1 MAPKSRAGGRSFEQ
15 VINGIFGSPWLWGT
29 AITCGF
35 YLSLPYLPLYQ
46 ADMQRYFTA
55 HWIEYATTGLF
66 FIGLATLFTKLRRI
80 PGERGALQPDLLEG
94 LKLDTA
100 DDSGQ
105 CAQKIQAHL
114 DEVAKRS
121 EKTHLVRRVR
131 DACDY
136 VTGRGSA
143 DGLEGYLTYL
153 AELGSGRLHDG
164 YALIRTITWAV
175 PILGFLGTVIG
186 ITMAIANITP
196 DKLESSLPE
205 VTAGLAVAFD
215 TTALSLALSMLLVFG
230 TFIVERSEQQTLDD
244 IEDYGVKRIL
254 QLFPNA
260 ASPAKSS
267 PFNLAEQQAAEQL
280 LVRSEGMISWQMDLW
295 QTSLES
301 LRERWSGTLTK
312 QQEYL
317 DQALQT
323 GLTNALVDH
332 SQQLSALRSEF
343 LTAFQ
348 SASASIGQQVSEAR
362 IAMAEQQQQ
371 GCVQIAT
378 LWQQFQGE
386 LTQTRDEHLRQ
397 LAILTQAITTEV
409 GGWQNQLQS
418 STLMMSSQFQELRQ
432 QGDVFLKLTENE
444 SELVRLESRLAE
456 NLEAVKVVESLEHT
470 LLNLNAAVNL
480 LTTRAKFKAA

>member
-1 MAPKSRAGGRSFEQ
+1 MATKPRSSGFSIEQ
-15 VINGIFGSPWLWGT
+15 GINAIFSSPWLWGT
-29 AITCGF
+29 AITCVF
-35 YLSLPYLPLYQ
+35 YASLPYLPVYQ
-46 ADMQRYFTA
+46 ADMERYFTA

-66 FIGLATLFTKLRRI
+66 FIGVSTLFTKLRRI
-80 PGERGALQPDLLEG
+80 PSERGAVQADLLDG
-94 LKLDTA
+94 LKIDAGDT
-100 DDSGQ
+100 SEV
-105 CAQKIQAHL
+105 CAKKIHAHL
-114 DEVAKRS
+114 DLVAKRS
-121 EKTHLVRRVR
+121 EDTHLVRRVR
-131 DACDY
+131 EACDY
-136 VTGRGSA
+136 VLGRGSA
-143 DGLEGYLTYL
+143 EGLEGYLTYL

-230 TFIVERSEQQTLDD
+230 TFIVERSEQSTLDD
-244 IEDYGVKRIL
+244 VEDFGVKRVL
-254 QLFPNA
+254 QMFPISVSSA
-260 ASPAKSS
+260 PASP
-267 PFNLAEQQAAEQL
+267 FQLAEQQAAEQL
-280 LVRSEGMISWQMDLW
+280 LARSEGMITWQMDLW

-301 LRERWSGTLTK
+301 LRERWSGTLSK

-332 SQQLSALRSEF
+332 SRQMAEVRTEF
-343 LTAFQ
+343 MSAFQ
-348 SASASIGQQVSEAR
+348 SASQSIGQQVAEAR
-362 IAMAEQQQQ
+362 SALIEQQQQ
-371 GCVQIAT
+371 GCELIAT
-378 LWQQFQGE
+378 TWRQFQAE
-386 LTQTRDEHLRQ
+386 ITQTRDEHARQ
-397 LAILTQAITTEV
+397 LALLTQAISSEV
-409 GGWQNQLQS
+409 GGWQNQLEA
-418 STLMMSSQFQELRQ
+418 STVAMSEQFQELRL

-480 LTTRAKFKAA
+480 LTARAKTKAA

>member
-1 MAPKSRAGGRSFEQ
+1 MATTSRSTGRSIEQ
-15 VINGIFGSPWLWGT
+15 RINAIFGSPWLWGT

-35 YLSLPYLPLYQ
+35 YALLPYLPVYQ
-46 ADMQRYFTA
+46 EDMKRYFTA

-66 FIGLATLFTKLRRI
+66 FIGLSTLFGKLMRI
-80 PGERGALQPDLLEG
+80 PTERSALRADLLEG
-94 LKLDTA
+94 LSLDGVPDAEVCA
-100 DDSGQ
+100 DR
-105 CAQKIQAHL
+105 IQTHL
-114 DEVAKRS
+114 NLVAKRS
-121 EKTHLVRRVR
+121 EDTHLVRRVR
-131 DACDY
+131 EACDY
-136 VTGRGSA
+136 VSSRRSA
-143 DGLEGYLTYL
+143 EGLEGYLTYL
-153 AELGSGRLHDG
+153 AELSSGRLHDG

-215 TTALSLALSMLLVFG
+215 TTALSLALSMILVFV
-230 TFIVERSEQQTLDD
+230 TFIVERSEHQTLDD
-244 IEDYGVKRIL
+244 IEDFGVKRIL
-254 QLFPNA
+254 RLFPATA
-260 ASPAKSS
+260 ATVSS
-267 PFNLAEQQAAEQL
+267 PLTLAEQQAAEQL
-280 LVRSEGMISWQMDLW
+280 LSRSEGMINWQMELW

-301 LRERWSGTLTK
+301 LRERWAGTLSK

-332 SQQLSALRSEF
+332 SQQMATVRSEF
-343 LTAFQ
+343 MTAFQ
-348 SASASIGQQVSEAR
+348 SASTSIGQQLNEAR
-362 IAMAEQQQQ
+362 TALAEQQRL
-371 GCVQIAT
+371 GCEQIART
-378 LWQQFQGE
+378 WDQFRNE
-386 LTQTRDEHLRQ
+386 ITQTRDEYAQQ
-397 LAILTQAITTEV
+397 LTALTQEISAEV
-409 GGWQNQLQS
+409 GGWQNQLET
-418 STLMMSSQFQELRQ
+418 STTAMTRQFEELRQ

-480 LTTRAKFKAA
+480 LTARAKTKAA

>member
-1 MAPKSRAGGRSFEQ
+1 MATKSRQTGSSFERG
-15 VINGIFGSPWLWGT
+15 INAIFGSPWLWGT
-29 AITCGF
+29 AITCVF
-35 YLSLPYLPLYQ
+35 YAALPYLPIYQ
-46 ADMQRYFTA
+46 ADMERYFTA

-66 FIGLATLFTKLRRI
+66 FIGLSVLFTKLRRI
-80 PGERGALQPDLLEG
+80 PVERGALNSDLLDG
-94 LKLDTA
+94 LKLDSTDPA
-100 DDSGQ
+100 DV
-105 CAQKIQAHL
+105 CAKKIRSHL
-114 DEVAKRS
+114 DLVAKRS
-121 EKTHLVRRVR
+121 EDTHLVRRVR
-131 DACDY
+131 EACDY
-136 VTGRGSA
+136 VIGRESA

-215 TTALSLALSMLLVFG
+215 TTALSLALSMILVFS
-230 TFIVERSEQQTLDD
+230 TFIVERSEQSTLDD
-244 IEDYGVKRIL
+244 VEDFGSKRVL
-254 QLFPNA
+254 HMFPNVA
-260 ASPAKSS
+260 ATASASPLS
-267 PFNLAEQQAAEQL
+267 LAEQQAAEQL
-280 LVRSEGMISWQMDLW
+280 LARSESMITWQMDLW

-301 LRERWSGTLTK
+301 LRERWSGTLSK

-323 GLTNALVDH
+323 GLTNALIDH
-332 SQQLSALRSEF
+332 SQQMAEVRTGFLS
-343 LTAFQ
+343 AFQ
-348 SASASIGQQVSEAR
+348 SASTAIGQQVSEAR
-362 IAMAEQQQQ
+362 AALVEQQQQ
-371 GCVQIAT
+371 GCEQIASM
-378 LWQQFQGE
+378 WQQFKTE
-386 LTQTRDEHLRQ
+386 MTQTRDEQVRQ
-397 LAILTQAITTEV
+397 LALLTQAITTEV

-418 STLMMSSQFQELRQ
+418 STSVMSEQFEELRI
-432 QGDVFLKLTENE
+432 QGNVFLKLTENE

-480 LTTRAKFKAA
+480 LTTRAKSKVA